1 LFLLTS
7 NIFSQGAMKTRKWRK
22 GEKDSLAIA
31 QAMFIDE
38 NFLLALPIFDKLQQ
52 SHPKELYLKY
62 VTGICGLYRS
72 DMHEKSLE
80 FLSAVY
86 EKNKKAANIKYDLAR
101 AYHYNYKFDE
111 ALAILNDYVKGKI
124 TPQQKKDAEQLIEYC
139 NNGKILVAAPVDAK
153 IDNIGDIVNTVG
165 EEYVPVV
172 SSDESVMIFTYRGD
186 LSTGGLQN
194 SYNQADSFG
203 VYYEDVFI
211 THKENNNWVTP
222 VSIGS
227 NINTN
232 AHDAA
237 IALSNDGQK
246 LFIFKDDS
254 YDGGDIYI
262 SKLDSNNWGAPQKLK
277 GDVNT
282 AAWEGSA
289 SLSADEKTLY
299 FSSERPG
306 GYGGRDLYKATLM
319 LDSTWGDVKNLGPT
333 INTAL
338 NDDAPFIHPDG
349 KTLIYSSEGLN
360 SMGSYDIFQTTYNS
374 ADSSWSTPKN
384 LGYPI
389 NTPDDDRYFILS
401 TDGKRGYYASGKAG
415 GFGLHDIYVVDMPD
429 SFQPVV
435 AMVKGIVT
443 KENVPV
449 RADVQVDMTDNNQL
463 YGKYKSNAESGNYLV
478 NLVPGHNYKITY
490 KLKGFS
496 DQVQTFDATSLNAY
510 TEKII
515 DVKFSL
521 KGDSLI
527 KADSIAAYAKKDST
541 SKGTT
546 PTIVTA
552 VGNSTKEGLVFKV
565 QIAAYSMAKNYRYDN
580 LKALGKVEKLVLQ
593 DGITRFTMGSFKTLN
608 EAIEFKNKVQKA
620 GQKDAFVTAIYQGK
634 RVYLED
640 LEKLGLIP
648 PQL

>member
-1 LFLLTS
+1 
-7 NIFSQGAMKTRKWRK
+7 
-22 GEKDSLAIA
+22 
-31 QAMFIDE
+31 
-38 NFLLALPIFDKLQQ
+38 
-52 SHPKELYLKY
+52 
-62 VTGICGLYRS
+62 
-72 DMHEKSLE
+72 
-80 FLSAVY
+80 
-86 EKNKKAANIKYDLAR
+86 
-101 AYHYNYKFDE
+101 
-111 ALAILNDYVKGKI
+111 
-124 TPQQKKDAEQLIEYC
+124 
-139 NNGKILVAAPVDAK
+139 
-153 IDNIGDIVNTVG
+153 
-165 EEYVPVV
+165 
-172 SSDESVMIFTYRGD
+172 
-186 LSTGGLQN
+186 
-194 SYNQADSFG
+194 
-203 VYYEDVFI
+203 
-211 THKENNNWVTP
+211 
-222 VSIGS
+222 
-227 NINTN
+227 
-232 AHDAA
+232 
-237 IALSNDGQK
+237 
-246 LFIFKDDS
+246 
-254 YDGGDIYI
+254 
-262 SKLDSNNWGAPQKLK
+262 
-277 GDVNT
+277 
-282 AAWEGSA
+282 
-289 SLSADEKTLY
+289 
-299 FSSERPG
+299 
-306 GYGGRDLYKATLM
+306 
-319 LDSTWGDVKNLGPT
+319 
-333 INTAL
+333 
-338 NDDAPFIHPDG
+338 
-349 KTLIYSSEGLN
+349 
-360 SMGSYDIFQTTYNS
+360 
-374 ADSSWSTPKN
+374 
-384 LGYPI
+384 
-389 NTPDDDRYFILS
+389 
-401 TDGKRGYYASGKAG
+401 
-415 GFGLHDIYVVDMPD
+415 